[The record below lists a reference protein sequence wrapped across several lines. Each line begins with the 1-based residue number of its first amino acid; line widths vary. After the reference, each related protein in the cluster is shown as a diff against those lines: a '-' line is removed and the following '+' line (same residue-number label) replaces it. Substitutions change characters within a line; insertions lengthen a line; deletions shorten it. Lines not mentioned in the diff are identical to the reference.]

1 MILKDKH
8 LLRLYK
14 QLVLARAFEETML
27 ELPKSVKLQEVV
39 HSGLGMEAV
48 GIGTLTFLR
57 EDDYVIPTHRGYAN
71 KIGKGISLK
80 RMLAEFYGKMGG
92 YSKGKDSHH
101 MTVKEVNL
109 IGKWGLIG
117 GQFPIAVGLGVA
129 AQFEGRGQVCVIFFG
144 DGCSNRGT
152 FHEAL
157 NLSSLWKLP
166 IIWVCENN
174 QYSITT
180 PIARH
185 TAAATIASYAHSYRM
200 PGRIVDGMD
209 VIAVHNAVQKAVR
222 RARKGEGPSLL
233 DMVTYRFRSHHER
246 TEEIRPGKEINQW
259 KEKDPVTTFKRDL
272 MEKNILTEGAAKS
285 INEEVRIEIEE
296 AIRYAE
302 QSPCPDPGVA
312 FEDLFA

>member
-1 MILKDKH
+1 MVLKNEH
-8 LLRLYK
+8 LLRLYR

-27 ELPKSVKLQEVV
+27 ELPKSVKLQELV
-39 HSGLGMEAV
+39 HSGIGMEAV

-57 EDDYVIPTHRGYAN
+57 NDDYVMATHRGYAN
-71 KIGKGISLK
+71 KIGKGLPVK
-80 RMLAEFYGKMGG
+80 RILAELYGKMGG
-92 YSKGKDSHH
+92 YTKGKDSHH
-101 MTVKEVNL
+101 MTVKELNF

-117 GQFPIAVGLGVA
+117 GQFPTAVGLGVA

-157 NLSSLWKLP
+157 NLASLWKLP

-174 QYSITT
+174 QYSLTT

-185 TAAATIASYAHSYRM
+185 TAAGNIASYARSYRM

-209 VIAVHNAVQKAVR
+209 VIAVHNAVQKAVM

-233 DMVTYRFRSHHER
+233 DMVTYRFRPHNEGPA
-246 TEEIRPGKEINQW
+246 EIRPEKEINQW
-259 KEKDPVTTFKRDL
+259 KEKDSVTTFKRDL
-272 MEKNILTEGAAKS
+272 MKKGILTEGAAKS
-285 INEEVRIEIEE
+285 INAEVQAEIAE

-302 QSPCPDPGVA
+302 QSPRPEPGVA